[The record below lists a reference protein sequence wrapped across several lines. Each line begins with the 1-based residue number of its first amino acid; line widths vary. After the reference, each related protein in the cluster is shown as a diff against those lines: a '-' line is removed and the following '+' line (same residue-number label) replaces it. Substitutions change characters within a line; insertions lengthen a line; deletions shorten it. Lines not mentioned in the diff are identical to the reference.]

1 MQMTLVKET
10 LSQCIGDVDT
20 IREKCL
26 PRNGTRSQRMNNFL
40 QFILQDDHNVVE
52 FEKILRTNGLQKLLE
67 VNKDVQEKHL
77 PTPGIG
83 MIHDI

>member
-26 PRNGTRSQRMNNFL
+26 PRNGTRRQRMNNFL

-67 VNKDVQEKHL
+67 VNKDVQEKQL